1 MLLLKN
7 FIRII
12 SNARR
17 IIDTNV
23 RVISM
28 FADET
33 AKVVERVRSIL
44 GNLDGILRQIVVCE
58 GLVRQANLTLTA
70 RPTDV
75 QIPPIIIMRVTRTS
89 EMLNHC
95 PHATVRQNATIFKR
109 LTLR

>member
-1 MLLLKN
+1 
-7 FIRII
+7 
-12 SNARR
+12 
-17 IIDTNV
+17 
-23 RVISM
+23 M

-44 GNLDGILRQIVVCE
+44 GNFDGILRQIVVCE

-75 QIPPIIIMRVTRTS
+75 QIPPIIIMMATRTS